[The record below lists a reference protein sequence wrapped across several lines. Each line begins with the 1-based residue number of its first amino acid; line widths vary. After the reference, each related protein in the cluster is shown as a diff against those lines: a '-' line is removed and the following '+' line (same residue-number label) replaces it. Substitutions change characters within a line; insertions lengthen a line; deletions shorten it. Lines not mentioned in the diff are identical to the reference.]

1 MATTQNDRD
10 VLLQAAAVRVVP
22 VLIPIDSVDGLPGV
36 IGGINNAISDV
47 SAMASGI
54 AISASDPF
62 FTRTAVGGVTP
73 ATITLTATL
82 KGITGTVTW
91 AVIAGSATLTPSGNT
106 VSVNGASVSGYSV
119 TIRASL
125 GTYSA
130 TFTVPKYGALSAQD
144 QVNLTNQVT
153 GQLAS
158 GNVTGLGA
166 LALLNVVN
174 LNTQTVGALN
184 GATQVTN
191 LGTLAYANAIA
202 ANQIGAGTLAAGVI
216 YAGTIN
222 ANQINAGVINGSSV
236 SGALYVDV
244 KTGGNTVAIMD
255 NGATMGVAGFHTF
268 SGSGGFYHGSFG
280 SPGSQIKIENG
291 TLTINGSAGNLA
303 GSLGSRILLKN
314 VTYNITIDGNTNFTM
329 VVNS

>member
-1 MATTQNDRD
+1 MAYIQNDRD
-10 VLLQAAAVRVVP
+10 ILLQAAAVRVVP
-22 VLIPIDSVDGLPGV
+22 VLIPIEKVQGLEDV
-36 IGGINNAISDV
+36 ISDINTDISSV
-47 SAMASGI
+47 GSLASGI
-54 AISASDPF
+54 RITSTDTA
-62 FTRTAVGGVTP
+62 FTKVSGGATTP
-73 ATITLTATL
+73 ASIALTAQL
-82 KGITGTVTW
+82 NGIQGTVTW
-91 AVIAGSATLTPSGNT
+91 SVVAGSATLAPSGNT
-106 VSVNGASVSGYSV
+106 CNIVGSSVSGYSV
-119 TIRASL
+119 TVKATL

-130 TFTVPKYGALSAQD
+130 QMTITKMGALSAQD
-144 QVNLTNQVT
+144 TVNLTSQVT

-166 LALLNVVN
+166 LALLNTVN

-184 GATQVTN
+184 GQTQVTN

-222 ANQINAGVINGSSV
+222 ANQINAGVINGSNV

-244 KTGGNTVAIMD
+244 KSGGSTVAIMD
-255 NGATMGVAGFHTF
+255 NGSTMGLAGFHTF
-268 SGSGGFYHGSFG
+268 NGTGGFYHGSFG
-280 SPGSQIKIENG
+280 NPGNLIKIENG

-314 VTYNITIDGNTNFTM
+314 VTYNITVNGTTNYTM
-329 VVNS
+329 KVNS

>member
-22 VLIPIDSVDGLPGV
+22 VLIPIDGVEGLPGV

-54 AISASDPF
+54 SISASNPF
-62 FTRTAVGGVTP
+62 FTRITAGGVTP
-73 ATITLTATL
+73 TAITLTATL
-82 KGITGTVTW
+82 KGVTGTVTW
-91 AVIAGSATLTPSGNT
+91 TVIAGSATLTPSGNT
-106 VSVNGASVSGYSV
+106 VSVNGASVTGYSV
-119 TIRASL
+119 TVRASV
-125 GTYSA
+125 GSYSA
-130 TFTVPKYGALSAQD
+130 TFTIPKYGALSAQD

-158 GNVTGLGA
+158 GNITGLGA
-166 LALLNVVN
+166 LALLNTVN
-174 LNTQTVGALN
+174 LNTQTTGALN

-244 KTGGNTVAIMD
+244 KTGGSTVAIMD

-268 SGSGGFYHGSFG
+268 SGNSGFYHGSFG
-280 SPGSQIKIENG
+280 SPSSQIKIENG

-314 VTYNITIDGNTNFTM
+314 VTYNITIDGTTNFTM

>member
-1 MATTQNDRD
+1 MAAIANYRD
-10 VLLQAAAVRVVP
+10 NLLQAAAVRVVP
-22 VLIPIDSVDGLPGV
+22 VLIPIDGVDGLPDV
-36 IGGINNAISDV
+36 IGGLEDAID
-47 SAMASGI
+47 SATSLASGI

-62 FTRTAVGGVTP
+62 FTRTTAGGVTP
-73 ATITLTATL
+73 TAITLTATL
-82 KGITGTVTW
+82 RGVTGTVTW
-91 AVIAGSATLTPSGNT
+91 TVIAGSATLTPSGNT

-119 TIRASL
+119 TIQASV
-125 GTYSA
+125 GGYTA
-130 TFTVPKYGALSAQD
+130 NFTVPKYGALSAQD

-153 GQLAS
+153 GQLANA
-158 GNVTGLGA
+158 NVSGLGA

-222 ANQINAGVINGSSV
+222 ANQINAGVITGSSI
-236 SGALYVDV
+236 SGALYVDI
-244 KTGGNTVAIMD
+244 KSGGSTLAIMD
-255 NGATMGVAGFHTF
+255 NGGTMGVAGFHTF
-268 SGSGGFYHGSFG
+268 NGSSGFYHGSFV
-280 SPGSQIKIENG
+280 SPGNSLKIENG
-291 TLTINGSAGNLA
+291 TLTFNGSDSNLA

-314 VTYNITIDGNTNFTM
+314 VLYNVTIGSTSATLI
-329 VVNS
+329 VNS